1 MVQLRQGV
9 CSTNPNPYRAKYN
22 TTPNPTDLYS
32 DTKTANELHIRV
44 EHIRKFYTDD
54 TACFPVFSRNRN
66 QYLMIVYHCD
76 SNAIIVS
83 PFKYFANK
91 HRLLDYNAIMQ
102 WLKDRSMLVDLQIL
116 DNEASA

>member
-83 PFKYFANK
+83 PFKYFANNTPLPQIYLPGNNF
-91 HRLLDYNAIMQ
+91 RNLLTIRPLLLDPWVVQ
-102 WLKDRSMLVDLQIL
+102 
-116 DNEASA
+116 